1 MILRERLYS
10 SQAGLESR
18 RFEVLSIGRRRTN
31 CRIKIHMPEVSDG
44 DVEVLFTKINSKKNE
59 VVNGFAE
66 YKNGELTIKR

>member
-1 MILRERLYS
+1 
-10 SQAGLESR
+10 
-18 RFEVLSIGRRRTN
+18 
-31 CRIKIHMPEVSDG
+31 MPEVSDG